1 MSRTLLPGFSPA
13 LSHGNISP
21 PPSSTS
27 TGCRSSPGFT
37 IKHSSSR
44 TSPSIPS
51 PPQYLSDLLHPYT
64 PSRSLRSSDTG
75 LLSIP
80 RSRLRTVGDRAFSV
94 ATPTL
99 WNALPAE
106 IRNAASLDIFKSSL
120 KTHLFTMAFG
130 P

>member
-1 MSRTLLPGFSPA
+1 MYKSLHTLA
-13 LSHGNISP
+13 
-21 PPSSTS
+21 
-27 TGCRSSPGFT
+27 
-37 IKHSSSR
+37 
-44 TSPSIPS
+44 
-51 PPQYLSDLLHPYT
+51 PQYLTDLLHPYT

-94 ATPTL
+94 AAPTL
-99 WNALPAE
+99 WNALPPE

-120 KTHLFTMAFG
+120 KTHLFTLAFG